1 MRSEQRTAVLKI
13 AAGAVVGLFLLDRLV
28 ITPATQS
35 WADQSDRIEALSKK
49 VTRGDAL
56 VERANNIRQRWNG
69 MKRANLPGDN
79 SVAEDAAYR
88 AFVRWVQASGVTIVS
103 QNAQWQNHEDGG
115 YETFELRVTATGDQ
129 VALGKF
135 VYALEV
141 DPLPVNLEES
151 EITTRDAHGS
161 SLNMTMRVTFARLA
175 TTLGNTAGNPG
186 KAAR

>member
-1 MRSEQRTAVLKI
+1 MRSEQRTALLKI

-35 WADQSDRIEALSKK
+35 WVDQGGRIDALNKK
-49 VTRGDAL
+49 VTRGEAL
-56 VERANNIRQRWNG
+56 VERESNIRQRWQS
-69 MKRANLPGDN
+69 MVRANLPADN
-79 SVAEDAAYR
+79 SVAEDEAYR

-103 QNAQWQNHEDGG
+103 QNAQWQNHEDGN

-129 VALGKF
+129 VSLGKF
-135 VYALEV
+135 VYALEA

-161 SLNMTMRVTFARLA
+161 LLNMTLRVTFARLA
-175 TTLGNTAGNPG
+175 TALGNTG
-186 KAAR
+186 KARP